1 MLDRSLAM
9 PARSPLPTGETPGN
23 SNPRGPLQPP
33 TGVVVLVFTD
43 VQSSTQLWEQC
54 GDAMQLALDVHNRV
68 LRTSLST
75 TSGYEV
81 KTQGDSFMLAFS
93 SVTEAVRWCLEAQE
107 ALLHAPWPPALL
119 AHPQGAEERG
129 PQGRA
134 LHRGLRVR
142 MGVHLGEAE
151 CRIDERTSRAD
162 YLGHTVNVAARVA
175 DAGHGGQVLLSGTAW
190 AQVAHQL
197 EAVSHPA
204 VRALGEFRLKGLED
218 PITLV
223 EVLPAAL
230 ADRRFGPQRA
240 LEERRGNLP
249 SVTGALVG
257 REEELA
263 LLRQRFQKGARL
275 VTILGPGGMG
285 KTRLATHFG
294 STQLS
299 SQQLWGGGVWLC
311 VLTEATTAGDICHV
325 VGQALDV
332 DLTHGDKEAEPA
344 EQIGRALAGRGQV
357 LLILDN
363 MEHLMRHVSATLG
376 RWMALAPHTRFLVTS
391 REAMRLPGEW
401 VLDLAPLG
409 LPAEDETSLEAISR
423 SEAVRL
429 FVQSAQAAHGDYVLT
444 DEEAP
449 RVSEIV
455 RRLDGIA
462 LAIELAAA
470 RTHVLGTGQIRER
483 LSRRF
488 ELLRAGRRDASARQA
503 TLRGAIDWSWNLLEP
518 AEREAL
524 AQCSVFRGGFTLEA
538 AEQVLALPPASP
550 DVLDVIQSLR
560 SKSLLRTAPTGDFAG
575 ERRLSLYESV
585 REYASGRLAESG
597 ADASAVARHAE
608 FFLGHA
614 RMLTRLLH
622 GSSGVEALRRLSVER
637 ENLLAVCDNALA
649 EHPVTPESLA
659 RALGGLIALEAEVTA
674 RGPIELTLERLDR
687 ALELSASIPVE
698 ARLRAEGLA
707 VRGRA
712 HLELGRLSAAR
723 KDLEEARRAFHT
735 LGASAQEKRV
745 LVGLSII
752 ALHEGDMN
760 AAWVLVV
767 GARALPSVGGDR
779 WLEGYAVGN
788 LGLVELYRSGATAA
802 VPHLRAALELFRG
815 LGDAT
820 FEVAFLINYALAI
833 GELGR
838 GREAVALLEE
848 ALGKSTH
855 VGDRFSHAT
864 ARLNIGC
871 LLLEEN
877 RAAEA
882 VEHLEAAV
890 PIGRQLGSR
899 LLEACARGELG
910 RAYLWLGVLEQAQIH
925 LREAIAT
932 LAEVSRWHMLRFSAH
947 LAAVHAALGQ
957 LPEASEGFLVLEAAP
972 ELREDPV
979 LGELVSLLRA
989 AVDLAAVRARAPSA
1003 LAQQLVAAARQRLER
1018 ARQAPP
1024 AAASS
1029 DLRSS
1034 LRLLEQWLPRPD

>member
-1 MLDRSLAM
+1 
-9 PARSPLPTGETPGN
+9 
-23 SNPRGPLQPP
+23 
-33 TGVVVLVFTD
+33 VVLVFTD

-54 GDAMQLALDVHNRV
+54 GEAMRTALDVHNGV
-68 LRTSLST
+68 LRARLAT

-81 KTQGDSFMLAFS
+81 KTQGDSFMVAFP
-93 SVTEAVRWCLEAQE
+93 SVTQAVRWCLEAQE
-107 ALLHAPWPPALL
+107 ALLHAPWPAALL
-119 AHPQGAEERG
+119 AHPQAAEERG
-129 PQGRA
+129 PQGKP
-134 LHRGLRVR
+134 LLRGLRVR

-151 CRIDERTSRAD
+151 CRVDERTGRAD
-162 YLGHTVNVAARVA
+162 YFGRTVNVAARVA
-175 DAGHGGQVLLSGTAW
+175 DAGHGGQVLLSGAAW
-190 AQVAHQL
+190 SQLAQRL
-197 EAVSHPA
+197 EEVGQPA
-204 VRALGEFRLKGLED
+204 VRALGEFRFKGLEE
-218 PITLV
+218 PVSLI
-223 EVLPAAL
+223 EVLPASL
-230 ADRRFGPQRA
+230 ADRSFGPQRA
-240 LEERRGNLP
+240 QEERRGNLP
-249 SVTGALVG
+249 SVMGALVG

-263 LLRQRFQKGARL
+263 VLRQRFHGGARL

-299 SQQLWGGGVWLC
+299 SQQRWSGGVWLC

-325 VGQALDV
+325 VGQALGV
-332 DLTHGDKEAEPA
+332 DLTHGGKEGEPA
-344 EQIGRALAGRGQV
+344 EQIGRALAGRGPL

-363 MEHLMRHVSATLG
+363 MEHLMRHASATLG
-376 RWMALAPHTRFLVTS
+376 RWLALAPDTRFLVTS

-409 LPAEDETSLEAISR
+409 LPADDETSLEAISR
-423 SEAVRL
+423 SDAVRL
-429 FVQSAQAAHGDYVLT
+429 FVQRAQAAQGDFVLT
-444 DEEAP
+444 AEEAP

-470 RTHVLGTGQIRER
+470 RTPVLGVAQIRER

-518 AEREAL
+518 AERQAL

-538 AEQVLALPPASP
+538 AEAVLALPPDSL

-560 SKSLLRTAPTGDFAG
+560 TKSLLRTAPSGDLTG
-575 ERRLSLYESV
+575 ERRLTLYESV
-585 REYASGRLAESG
+585 REYASERLVESG
-597 ADASAVARHAE
+597 EEAAVATRHAG

-614 RMLTRLLH
+614 LALTRLLH

-649 EHPVTPESLA
+649 QRPATPESLA
-659 RALGGLIALEAEVTA
+659 RALGGLVALEPDMTA
-674 RGPIELTLERLDR
+674 RGPMDLMLERLDR
-687 ALELSASIPVE
+687 ALELAARVPVE
-698 ARLRAEGLA
+698 PRLRAEALA

-712 HLELGRLSAAR
+712 HLELGQLSAAR
-723 KDLEEARRAFHT
+723 KDLEEARRAFQA
-735 LGASAQEKRV
+735 LGAAAQQKRV
-745 LVGLSII
+745 LVELSMV
-752 ALHEGDMN
+752 ARHEGDMG
-760 AAWVLVV
+760 AASALVLE
-767 GARALPSVGGDR
+767 AQALPSGGDR

-788 LGLVELYRSGATAA
+788 LGLFELYRSGATAA
-802 VPHLRAALELFRG
+802 VPHLRTALELFRG

-820 FEVAFLINYALAI
+820 FELNFLINYAFAI

-838 GREAVALLEE
+838 MGEAVALLEE
-848 ALGKSTH
+848 ALSKSTQ
-855 VGDRFSHAT
+855 VGDRFRHAT
-864 ARLNIGC
+864 ARVNLGC

-890 PIGRQLGSR
+890 PIGRQFGSR
-899 LLEACARGELG
+899 MVEACARGELG
-910 RAYLWLGVLEQAQIH
+910 RAYLALGVPEKAQAH
-925 LREAIAT
+925 LREAIAS
-932 LAEVSRWHMLRFSAH
+932 LSEVSRWNMLRFSAH

-957 LPEASEGFLVLEAAP
+957 IAVAQEGFASLEAAP

-979 LGELVSLLRA
+979 LRELVSLLRA
-989 AVDLAAVRARAPSA
+989 AVELAVARSA
-1003 LAQQLVAAARQRLER
+1003 GASGEAEPAVAAARQRLER
-1018 ARQAPP
+1018 ARQAPS

-1034 LRLLEQWLPRPD
+1034 LRLLEQWMPHAG

>member
-1 MLDRSLAM
+1 MPSLNAP
-9 PARSPLPTGETPGN
+9 PAGDALGN
-23 SNPRGPLQPP
+23 SHLPGPPQAPRG
-33 TGVVVLVFTD
+33 TVAVVFTD

-54 GDAMQLALDVHNRV
+54 GEAMQVALDEHNRV
-68 LRTSLST
+68 LRTRLST

-81 KTQGDSFMLAFS
+81 KTQGDSFMVVFP
-93 SVTEAVRWCLEAQE
+93 SVTEAVRWCLDAQE
-107 ALLHAPWPPALL
+107 ALLHAPWPAGIL
-119 AHPQGAEERG
+119 AHPQAAEERG

-151 CRIDERTSRAD
+151 CRIDERTGRAD

-175 DAGHGGQVLLSGTAW
+175 DAGHGGQVLLSGVAW
-190 AQVAHQL
+190 AQVAYQL
-197 EAVSHPA
+197 EALGHPA
-204 VRALGEFRLKGLED
+204 VRALGEFRLKGFEERIAL
-218 PITLV
+218 I
-223 EVLPAAL
+223 EVLPASL

-240 LEERRGNLP
+240 MEERRGNLP

-263 LLRQRFQKGARL
+263 LLRQRFQEGARL

-294 STQLS
+294 STQLN
-299 SQQLWGGGVWLC
+299 SQQLWSGGVWLC
-311 VLTEATTAGDICHV
+311 VLTEATSAGDICHG

-332 DLTHGDKEAEPA
+332 DLTHGDKEADPA

-376 RWMALAPHTRFLVTS
+376 RWMALAPHARFLVTS

-429 FVQSAQAAHGDYVLT
+429 FVQRAQAAQGHYVLT
-444 DEEAP
+444 AEDAP

-470 RTHVLGTGQIRER
+470 RTHVLGVAQIRER

-488 ELLRAGRRDASARQA
+488 VLLRAGQRDASARQA

-538 AEQVLALPPASP
+538 AEAVLALPPDGP

-560 SKSLLRTAPTGDFAG
+560 SKSLLRTAPTGNLEG

-585 REYASGRLAESG
+585 REYASERLAESG
-597 ADASAVARHAE
+597 LAASAVARHAD

-622 GSSGVEALRRLSVER
+622 GSSGVEALRRLSAER

-649 EHPVTPESLA
+649 ERPATPESLA
-659 RALGGLIALEAEVTA
+659 RVLGGLIALEPDVTA
-674 RGPIELTLERLDR
+674 RGPMDLTLERMDQ
-687 ALELSASIPVE
+687 ALELASSLPVD
-698 ARLRAEGLA
+698 ARLRAEALA

-712 HLELGRLSAAR
+712 HLELGRLAAAR
-723 KDLEEARRAFHT
+723 KDLEEARRAFHA
-735 LGASAQEKRV
+735 LRAEAQEKRV
-745 LVGLSII
+745 LVGLSMV
-752 ALHEGDMN
+752 ARHEGDMN
-760 AAWVLVV
+760 AAWALVV
-767 GARALPSVGGDR
+767 GARALSSDGDR

-788 LGLVELYRSGATAA
+788 LGLVELFRSGVTAA
-802 VPHLRAALELFRG
+802 VPHLHAALELFRG

-820 FEVAFLINYALAI
+820 YEVVFLINYAFAI

-838 GREAVALLEE
+838 TREAVALLEE
-848 ALGKSTH
+848 VLSKSTH
-855 VGDRFSHAT
+855 VGDRFHHAI
-864 ARLNIGC
+864 ARVNISC

-877 RAAEA
+877 RASEA
-882 VEHLEAAV
+882 VEHLEAAM
-890 PIGRQLGSR
+890 PIGRQFGSR
-899 LLEACARGELG
+899 ILEACARGELG
-910 RAYLWLGVLEQAQIH
+910 RAYLWLGAPEQALAH

-932 LAEVSRWHMLRFSAH
+932 LSEVSRWHMLRFSAH

-957 LPEASEGFLVLEAAP
+957 LPEASEGFLLLEAAP
-972 ELREDPV
+972 ELRNDPV

-989 AVDLAAVRARAPSA
+989 AVDLAAARTRAPSA
-1003 LAQQLVAAARQRLER
+1003 LAGQLVAAARQRLEQ

>member
-1 MLDRSLAM
+1 MPSRTPPLAGDAQGCSNPPGAP
-9 PARSPLPTGETPGN
+9 PAPTGT
-23 SNPRGPLQPP
+23 
-33 TGVVVLVFTD
+33 VVLVFTD

-54 GDAMQLALDVHNRV
+54 GEAMRVALDVHNRV
-68 LRTSLST
+68 LRARLST

-81 KTQGDSFMLAFS
+81 KTQGDSFMVAFPS
-93 SVTEAVRWCLEAQE
+93 ALEAVRWCLEAQE
-107 ALLHAPWPPALL
+107 ALLHAPWPPGIL
-119 AHPQGAEERG
+119 AHPQAAEERG
-129 PQGRA
+129 PQGHA

-151 CRIDERTSRAD
+151 CRIDERTGRAD
-162 YLGHTVNVAARVA
+162 YLGRTVNVAARVA
-175 DAGHGGQVLLSGTAW
+175 DAGHGGQVLLSGAAW
-190 AQVAHQL
+190 SQVASQL
-197 EAVSHPA
+197 EEVGHPA
-204 VRALGEFRLKGLED
+204 VRALGEFRFKGLEEA
-218 PITLV
+218 ITLI
-223 EVLPAAL
+223 EMLPASL

-240 LEERRGNLP
+240 IEERRGNLP

-263 LLRQRFQKGARL
+263 ILRQRFQEGARL

-294 STQLS
+294 SIQLN
-299 SQQLWGGGVWLC
+299 SQQRWGGGVWLC

-332 DLTHGDKEAEPA
+332 DLTHGDKESDPA
-344 EQIGRALAGRGQV
+344 EQMGRALAGRGQV

-363 MEHLMRHVSATLG
+363 MEHLMRHASATLG
-376 RWMALAPHTRFLVTS
+376 RWMVLAPEARFLVTS

-409 LPAEDETSLEAISR
+409 LPADEETSLEAISR
-423 SEAVRL
+423 ADAVRL
-429 FVQSAQAAHGDYVLT
+429 FVQRAQAAQGHYVLT
-444 DEEAP
+444 AEEAP
-449 RVSEIV
+449 LVSEIV

-470 RTHVLGTGQIRER
+470 RTPVLGVAQIRER

-524 AQCSVFRGGFTLEA
+524 AQCSVFRGGFTLEE
-538 AEQVLALPPASP
+538 AEAVLLLPPDSV

-560 SKSLLRTAPTGDFAG
+560 TKSLLRTAPTGDVTG
-575 ERRLSLYESV
+575 ERRLALYESV
-585 REYASGRLAESG
+585 REYAAERLAELG
-597 ADASAVARHAE
+597 AHTAVVARHAG
-608 FFLGHA
+608 FFLKHA
-614 RMLTRLLH
+614 RVLTRLLH
-622 GSSGVEALRRLSVER
+622 GNSGVEALRRLSAER

-649 EHPVTPESLA
+649 ERPATPESLA
-659 RALGGLIALEAEVTA
+659 RALGGLIALEPDVTA
-674 RGPIELTLERLDR
+674 HGPMDLTLERLDR
-687 ALELSASIPVE
+687 VLDLAAGVSVDT
-698 ARLRAEGLA
+698 RLRAEALA

-712 HLELGRLSAAR
+712 HLELGRLAAAR
-723 KDLEEARRAFHT
+723 RDLEEARRAFHG
-735 LGASAQEKRV
+735 LGVAAREKRV
-745 LVGLSII
+745 LVELSMV
-752 ALHEGDMN
+752 ARHEGDMN
-760 AAWVLVV
+760 AAWALVV
-767 GARALPSVGGDR
+767 EAQALLSGEDR
-779 WLEGYAVGN
+779 WLGGYAVGN
-788 LGLVELYRSGATAA
+788 LGLVELFRSGATAA

-815 LGDAT
+815 LGDTT
-820 FEVAFLINYALAI
+820 FELVFLINYAFAI

-838 GREAVALLEE
+838 MREAVALLEE
-848 ALGKSTH
+848 ALSKSTQ
-855 VGDRFSHAT
+855 VGDRFRHAT

-871 LLLEEN
+871 LLLEES

-890 PIGRQLGSR
+890 PIGQQFGSR
-899 LLEACARGELG
+899 ILEACARGELG
-910 RAYLWLGVLEQAQIH
+910 RAYLGLGVPEKALAH
-925 LREAIAT
+925 LREAVAT

-947 LAAVHAALGQ
+947 LAVVHAALGEIAAAQ
-957 LPEASEGFLVLEAAP
+957 ECFLSLEAAP

-989 AVDLAAVRARAPSA
+989 AVELAVARTAAGSTEAEPA
-1003 LAQQLVAAARQRLER
+1003 LAAARQRLER